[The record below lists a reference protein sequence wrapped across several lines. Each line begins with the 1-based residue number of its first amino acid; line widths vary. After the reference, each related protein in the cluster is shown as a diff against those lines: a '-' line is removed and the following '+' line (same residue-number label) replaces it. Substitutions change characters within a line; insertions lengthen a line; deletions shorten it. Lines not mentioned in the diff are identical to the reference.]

1 MQPVPFVPSNGRP
14 GLSGASAGSEM
25 HESGSRSCCA
35 ALIRSR
41 DRRPALV
48 GLAAGRRATPRQRW
62 PRVRTSARDVPAGV
76 HRPARRGVSHPADWA
91 VGSVGWGSPARWS
104 WRKVLSVSCRRC
116 SGEARRLHSGSGR
129 PGTVA
134 PRADHSSASC
144 VYRGVLW
151 SGVSPGVWPRA
162 CAGREG
168 LRRVCSGRRASAL
181 RLPLP
186 ACAPW
191 LEFVQ

>member
-1 MQPVPFVPSNGRP
+1 MQPVPFVPSNGRLD
-14 GLSGASAGSEM
+14 LSGASAGSEM
-25 HESGSRSCCA
+25 HQSGPSSCCA

-41 DRRPALV
+41 DRRPAPM
-48 GLAAGRRATPRQRW
+48 GQAAGRRATPRQWR
-62 PRVRTSARDVPAGV
+62 RVRTCARDAPAGV

-104 WRKVLSVSCRRC
+104 WRKVLSVSFLRC
-116 SGEARRLHSGSGR
+116 SGEARRRHSGSGR

-134 PRADHSSASC
+134 PRAAHSSASC
-144 VYRGVLW
+144 VYRGVPW
-151 SGVSPGVWPRA
+151 SGASPGVWPRA
-162 CAGREG
+162 GAGWEG

-186 ACAPW
+186 ACTPW